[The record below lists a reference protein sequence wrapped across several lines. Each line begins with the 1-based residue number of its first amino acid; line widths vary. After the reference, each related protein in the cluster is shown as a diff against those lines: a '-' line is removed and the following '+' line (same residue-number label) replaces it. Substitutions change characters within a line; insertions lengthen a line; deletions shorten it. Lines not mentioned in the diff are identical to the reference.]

1 MSQEAKLSPG
11 QVAAPSPSADRQP
24 RLSDVGS
31 QNRNDL
37 GRARK
42 QRSLWGDAWSQF
54 RKHRLAM
61 VGLVVFVALVLFTFV
76 GNAVYGRPYDSVFEY
91 DSDMPPSLN
100 NLLGTNSLGQDMLA
114 RILWGGRISLAVGII
129 AALIAI
135 TVGTTVGAISG
146 FFGGITDTLLMRI
159 TDLFLS
165 LPPLPL
171 LLLITYLFSPPLS
184 NWSND
189 KFGSVNIGV
198 FLLII
203 VVISAFGWMS
213 TARLVRAS
221 FMATKERDFVEAAY
235 SIGASRRSLMLKH
248 IMPNVLSPIIV
259 AATLGVG
266 SAIITESTL
275 SFLGLGF
282 PPGVPSW
289 GQMLYDAKNYLQTAP
304 HESLIPGFFIFLTV
318 LSINYVGDG
327 LRDALDPRRTK

>member
-11 QVAAPSPSADRQP
+11 QVGAPAPSADRQP
-24 RLSDVGS
+24 RLGDVGS
-31 QNRNDL
+31 QNRNEL

-42 QRSLWGDAWSQF
+42 QRSLWGDAWNQF

-61 VGLVVFVALVLFTFV
+61 VGLVIFVGMILFTFI

-91 DSDMPPSLN
+91 DSDMAPSLN

-129 AALIAI
+129 AAAIAI
-135 TVGTTVGAISG
+135 TVGTTIGAIAG
-146 FFGGITDTLLMRI
+146 FFGGTIDTILMRI

-165 LPPLPL
+165 LPQLPL
-171 LLLITYLFSPPLS
+171 LLLITYLFSPSLQ

-189 KFGSVNIGV
+189 RFGSVNIGV

-203 VVISAFGWMS
+203 VVISAFNWMP

-221 FMATKERDFVEAAY
+221 FLATKERDFVEAAY
-235 SIGASRRSLMLKH
+235 SIGATRGSLMLKH

-266 SAIITESTL
+266 TAIITESSL

-282 PPGVPSW
+282 PPGIPTW
-289 GQMLYDAKNYLQTAP
+289 GSMLQDSRQYLQTAP

>member
-1 MSQEAKLSPG
+1 MSQEAKLTPG
-11 QVAAPSPSADRQP
+11 QLGAPSPAAGPQP
-24 RLSDVGS
+24 RLSDVES
-31 QNRNDL
+31 RNSMAS
-37 GRARK
+37 ARK
-42 QRSLWGDAWSQF
+42 QRSLWGDAWNQF
-54 RKHRLAM
+54 KKHRLAM
-61 VGLVVFVALVLFTFV
+61 IGLFVFIAMVLITFV
-76 GNAVYGRPYDSVFEY
+76 GNALYGRPYDSVFEY
-91 DSDMPPSLN
+91 DSSVSPSLE

-129 AALIAI
+129 AATIAI
-135 TVGTTVGAISG
+135 LLGTAVGAIAG
-146 FFGGITDTLLMRI
+146 FFGGLTDTILMRI

-165 LPPLPL
+165 LPQLPL
-171 LLLITYLFSPPLS
+171 LLLITYLFSPSLQQ
-184 NWSND
+184 WSND
-189 KFGSVNIGV
+189 RFGSVNIGV

-203 VVISAFGWMS
+203 AVISAFNWMP

-221 FMATKERDFVEAAY
+221 FLATKERDFVEAAH
-235 SIGASRRSLMLKH
+235 SIGATRGSLMLKH

-266 SAIITESTL
+266 TAIITESSL

-282 PPGVPSW
+282 PPGIPTW
-289 GQMLYDAKNYLQTAP
+289 GSMLFEARQYLQTSP

>member
-1 MSQEAKLSPG
+1 MSQEANLAPG
-11 QVAAPSPSADRQP
+11 HVGAPTPSAGGQP

-42 QRSLWGDAWSQF
+42 QRSLWGDAWNQF
-54 RKHRLAM
+54 KKHRLAM
-61 VGLVVFVALVLFTFV
+61 LGLFIFIALVLGTFI
-76 GNAVYGRPYDSVFEY
+76 GNALYGRPYDSVFEY
-91 DSDMPPSLN
+91 DTDLTPNLN

-114 RILWGGRISLAVGII
+114 QILWGGRISLAVGIL
-129 AALIAI
+129 AATIAI
-135 TVGTTVGAISG
+135 TLGTAVGAIAG
-146 FFGGITDTLLMRI
+146 FFGGFIDTILMRI

-165 LPPLPL
+165 LPQLPL
-171 LLLITYLFSPPLS
+171 LLLITYLFSPSLQD
-184 NWSND
+184 WSNN

-203 VVISAFGWMS
+203 LVISAFNWMP

-221 FMATKERDFVEAAY
+221 FLATKERDFIEAAL
-235 SIGASRRSLMLKH
+235 SIGASRRSLILKH

-259 AATLGVG
+259 AATLGIG
-266 SAIITESTL
+266 TAIITESSL

-282 PPGVPSW
+282 PPGIPTW
-289 GQMLYDAKNYLQTAP
+289 GSMLFNARQYLQTSP

>member
-1 MSQEAKLSPG
+1 MSQEAKLTPG
-11 QVAAPSPSADRQP
+11 QIGAPSPSADQQP
-24 RLSDVGS
+24 RLSDIGS
-31 QNRNDL
+31 RNDL
-37 GRARK
+37 SIARK

-54 RKHRLAM
+54 KKHRLAM
-61 VGLVVFVALVLFTFV
+61 LGLFVFIGMVVFTFV
-76 GNAVYGRPYDSVFEY
+76 GNALYGRPYDSVFEY
-91 DSDMPPSLN
+91 DTSASPSLG

-129 AALIAI
+129 AATIAI
-135 TVGTTVGAISG
+135 VLGTTVGAIAG
-146 FFGGITDTLLMRI
+146 FFGGLTDTILMRI

-165 LPPLPL
+165 LPQLPL
-171 LLLITYLFSPPLS
+171 LLLITYLFSPSLQQ
-184 NWSND
+184 WSSD
-189 KFGSVNIGV
+189 RFGSVNIGV

-203 VVISAFGWMS
+203 VVISAFNWMP

-221 FMATKERDFVEAAY
+221 FLATKERDFIEAAL
-235 SIGASRRSLMLKH
+235 SIGASRRSLILKH
-248 IMPNVLSPIIV
+248 ILPNVLSPIIV
-259 AATLGVG
+259 AATLGIG
-266 SAIITESTL
+266 TAIITESSL

-289 GQMLYDAKNYLQTAP
+289 GQMLFDAKNYLQTSP